1 MNLPTYLVTWNKV
14 SRNALSEIKLIR
26 NAVNNAYDKL
36 NITLYEK
43 VTEEKYKEVNPFNL
57 VQENIEYIIE
67 KVRSLEDSEIIG
79 D

>member
-1 MNLPTYLVTWNKV
+1 MKV

-43 VTEEKYKEVNPFNL
+43 VTEEKYKEVNPFNS

>member
-1 MNLPTYLVTWNKV
+1 MKV

-67 KVRSLEDSEIIG
+67 KVRSLEDSEIMG

>member
-1 MNLPTYLVTWNKV
+1 MKV

-67 KVRSLEDSEIIG
+67 KVRSLEDSEILG

>member
-1 MNLPTYLVTWNKV
+1 MDKLGLYINN
-14 SRNALSEIKLIR
+14 LIR

-43 VTEEKYKEVNPFNL
+43 VTEEKYKEVNPFDS

>member
-1 MNLPTYLVTWNKV
+1 MKV

-43 VTEEKYKEVNPFNL
+43 VTEEKYKEVNPFDS

-67 KVRSLEDSEIIG
+67 KVRSLENSEIIG

>member
-1 MNLPTYLVTWNKV
+1 MP
-14 SRNALSEIKLIR
+14 
-26 NAVNNAYDKL
+26 L
-36 NITLYEK
+36 NMEK

>member
-1 MNLPTYLVTWNKV
+1 MKV

-43 VTEEKYKEVNPFNL
+43 VTEEKYKEVNPFDS

>member
-1 MNLPTYLVTWNKV
+1 MKV